1 MKTIKKNICRSLS
14 LSRPN
19 FFCFSEQDNNKGPA
33 ESIYDLP
40 VAQKYVVGNIK

>member
-1 MKTIKKNICRSLS
+1 MKAINKNIRISS
-14 LSRPN
+14 
-19 FFCFSEQDNNKGPA
+19 FFRNPLFQFSEQNNSNKGSA